1 MIKQISL
8 KIQRLRL
15 ERERCN
21 GQIVDYRGKER
32 EKREKRESERRGETK
47 KRKRRGMK
55 KKERE
60 RESNE

>member
-32 EKREKRESERRGETK
+32 QRREGKKKRNRKGVKKEEREKRE
-47 KRKRRGMK
+47 
-55 KKERE
+55 
-60 RESNE
+60 

>member
-32 EKREKRESERRGETK
+32 ERREGKK
-47 KRKRRGMK
+47 KRNRKGV
-55 KKERE
+55 KKEERVREEGKQKRE
-60 RESNE
+60 REEG